1 MLNML
6 HSEKLMTSLAFGFP
20 FTFLKIL
27 SRSPPSALLNG
38 VSRRPVCGRTKISG
52 QRGERGDRNCYLS
65 FSAGEKHPSEFRR
78 NNICVGAVGAA
89 LKLAQ
94 YCRRGH
100 KKTGEKY
107 AENVVQNERLPS

>member
-94 YCRRGH
+94 
-100 KKTGEKY
+100 
-107 AENVVQNERLPS
+107 